1 MSNMFSRIL
10 VGIDDSDASQAALS
24 LAVRLARE
32 HGSEL
37 ILCNSVDWLPIV
49 SEAASTGE
57 MVDTTAIVDD
67 LKAEG
72 VALLDRAAGVVKSA
86 GLTAQKRALEGEP
99 ARQVLETA
107 VDAKCSLIV
116 IGTHDRHGL
125 DHLFVG
131 STTAGVLR
139 GSMIPVLTVR
149 TVAKPA
155 AEGSRCFEHILA
167 GIDESEPSEAAIQ
180 TVLDV
185 FAEDSVHVLFY
196 SVAASGSDANE
207 QAQLVIGKAVA
218 AAEGRG
224 ISAKG
229 RVVHGDPGAAL
240 IAAAQSEAAD
250 LIVLGSH
257 GRRGLQHLFLG
268 SVAERIVRGA
278 AVPVLVVRT
287 RKSAPAASA
296 ARPGAVAAS

>member
-1 MSNMFSRIL
+1 MNSIFSRIL
-10 VGIDDSDASQAALS
+10 VGIDDSDASQAAVT

-37 ILCNSVDWLPIV
+37 ILCNSVDWLPVV
-49 SEAASTGE
+49 SELASTGLMIE
-57 MVDTTAIVDD
+57 PTPIVDE

-72 VALLDRAAGVVKSA
+72 VALLDRAAEAAQSA
-86 GLTAQKRALEGEP
+86 GIGAQKRALEGEP

-107 VDAKCSLIV
+107 VEAKCSLIV

-149 TVAKPA
+149 SGVKPA
-155 AEGSRCFEHILA
+155 AETRRCFEHILV
-167 GIDESEPSEAAIQ
+167 GIDESEPSDAAIQ
-180 TVLDV
+180 TVLDFPAQDRAQV
-185 FAEDSVHVLFY
+185 AFY
-196 SVAASGSDANE
+196 SVAAASDSDAYE
-207 QAQLVIGKAVA
+207 QAQRVVGKAVA
-218 AAEGRG
+218 AAEGG
-224 ISAKG
+224 GVSAKG
-229 RVVHGDPGAAL
+229 HVVEGDPNVAL
-240 IAAAQSEAAD
+240 IAAAQGEAAD

-268 SVAERIVRGA
+268 SVAEHIVRNA
-278 AVPVLVVRT
+278 PLPVLIVRT
-287 RKSAPAASA
+287 RVNSFTRS
-296 ARPGAVAAS
+296 V